1 MTKQRQALGPR
12 KREAVRLEEYVAQ
25 VVAQAP
31 PISAVARARLAAVFS
46 SVNRRAA

>member
-1 MTKQRQALGPR
+1 MTKQRQVSRLR
-12 KREAVRLEEYVAQ
+12 KPEADRLEAYVAQ

-46 SVNRRAA
+46 SVNRKAA

>member
-1 MTKQRQALGPR
+1 MRKQGQVSSLR
-12 KREAVRLEEYVAQ
+12 KREADRLEKYVAH

-46 SVNRRAA
+46 SVDRRAA

>member
-1 MTKQRQALGPR
+1 MTKQRQVSSLR
-12 KREAVRLEEYVAQ
+12 MREADRLEEYVAQ

-46 SVNRRAA
+46 SANRKAA